1 MRQLESGPD
10 YERSCFSGKNPF
22 TPQSTIG
29 IELGSKIVGGFSM
42 RKNELQVD
50 GYTAPRSTATTANE
64 FFGEQYHL
72 LRYMWKMPTQ
82 QLGREE
88 AEREEFAL
96 HALSLEEAQKTFGLK
111 PNSSG
116 DSFCLSHPD
125 PCVINIIVDD

>member
-1 MRQLESGPD
+1 MFLREVS
-10 YERSCFSGKNPF
+10 F

-29 IELGSKIVGGFSM
+29 IDFGPKIASGFSM

-50 GYTAPRSTATTANE
+50 GYTAPRSAATTANE

-82 QLGREE
+82 ELGREE
-88 AEREEFAL
+88 AEREEFVL

-111 PNSSG
+111 AHSSG

-125 PCVINIIVDD
+125 PRVNNIIMGRRASYPRRY